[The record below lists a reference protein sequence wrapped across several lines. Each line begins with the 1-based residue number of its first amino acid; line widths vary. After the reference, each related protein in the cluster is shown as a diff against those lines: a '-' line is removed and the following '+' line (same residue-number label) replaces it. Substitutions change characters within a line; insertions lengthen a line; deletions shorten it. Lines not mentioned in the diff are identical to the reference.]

1 MTPICAIY
9 NATWYCQ
16 VMSILITLATYM
28 RVCLS
33 ATEKYRYLKKKK
45 KKKKA
50 PDLLVLLVEHLLDH
64 HTGEELETGYFL

>member
-1 MTPICAIY
+1 MTSICTIY

-16 VMSILITLATYM
+16 VMLVLITLAIYM

-33 ATEKYRYLKKKK
+33 ATKKYRNLKKKK
-45 KKKKA
+45 KNA

>member
-1 MTPICAIY
+1 MTSICAIY
-9 NATWYCQ
+9 NATWYYQ
-16 VMSILITLATYM
+16 VMLVLITLAIYM

-33 ATEKYRYLKKKK
+33 ATKKYRNLKKKK
-45 KKKKA
+45 NA